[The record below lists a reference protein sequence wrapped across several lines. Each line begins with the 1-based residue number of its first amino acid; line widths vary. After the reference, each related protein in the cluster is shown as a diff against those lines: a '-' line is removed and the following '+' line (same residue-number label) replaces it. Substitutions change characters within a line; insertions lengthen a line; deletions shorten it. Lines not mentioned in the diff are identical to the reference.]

1 MGMYNEVNWV
11 SFHLMQSR
19 CCQKPGILILGKPSC
34 KYHNFNEATKYAQ
47 IFLTKPNG
55 KWSRSTSKC
64 NGFYFLFTPNHQ
76 ISSYLARKLDKQ
88 IQKETEM
95 ATCLSPHSN
104 LAEVWLSPNLEKYVF
119 LTQKTFQRNFRGK
132 SSVGSYICHRI
143 GLSRGQNKHN
153 SRPELDRLTQIGE
166 SFKKMIH
173 NDLRQYLKR
182 SNQSCSSSL
191 IVLVH
196 LIMYD
201 NICSSWECQ

>member
-1 MGMYNEVNWV
+1 MYNEVNWV

-19 CCQKPGILILGKPSC
+19 CCQKPGILILGKPSY

-47 IFLTKPNG
+47 IFLAKPTESR

-64 NGFYFLFTPNHQ
+64 NCFYFLLTPNHQ

-95 ATCLSPHSN
+95 ATYLSSHSN

-132 SSVGSYICHRI
+132 SMCWQLH
-143 GLSRGQNKHN
+143 LSQNW
-153 SRPELDRLTQIGE
+153 
-166 SFKKMIH
+166 
-173 NDLRQYLKR
+173 
-182 SNQSCSSSL
+182 SL
-191 IVLVH
+191 
-196 LIMYD
+196 
-201 NICSSWECQ
+201 QGPK